1 MAIKTRQTTAT
12 GVTNAGAPLT
22 NAEVD
27 NNFVELKQAVS
38 ALETA
43 ANVLSEFEF
52 TATAGQTVFTG
63 SDNNGATLA
72 VASGNSIV
80 SLNGVI
86 LDNGSDYTASSNAGV
101 TLTTAAA
108 ASDHLAVITFSTF
121 SVADTVAA
129 STGGTF
135 GGALTVSGGVNV
147 SGSSSFEEIKEKVS
161 VDSSTTGTITHAL
174 ATGPAIVFYNVDQT
188 ANRTINLTGANTF
201 LATSQS
207 TTTVFMFKQGSTA
220 YYPNVVQLDGSAVTP
235 SWQGGSA
242 PTGGNASGI
251 DSYSIT
257 IIKTA
262 SATFTVLASQTVF
275 A

>member
-1 MAIKTRQTTAT
+1 M
-12 GVTNAGAPLT
+12 
-22 NAEVD
+22 
-27 NNFVELKQAVS
+27 
-38 ALETA
+38 
-43 ANVLSEFEF
+43 SEFEF

-80 SLNGVI
+80 TLNGVI
-86 LDNGSDYTASSNAGV
+86 LDNGSDYTATSNAGV

-147 SGSSSFEEIKEKVS
+147 SGSSSFEKIREKVS
-161 VDSSTTGTITHAL
+161 VDSTTTGTI
-174 ATGPAIVFYNVDQT
+174 
-188 ANRTINLTGANTF
+188 
-201 LATSQS
+201 
-207 TTTVFMFKQGSTA
+207 TVFMFKQGSTA
-220 YYPNVVQLDGSAVTP
+220 YYPNLIQIDNSAVTP
-235 SWQGGSA
+235 EWQGGSA

-262 SATFTVLASQTVF
+262 NNTFTVLASQTQF

>member
-22 NAEVD
+22 NDEVD

-80 SLNGVI
+80 TLNGVI
-86 LDNGSDYTASSNAGV
+86 LDNGSDYTATSNAGV

-147 SGSSSFEEIKEKVS
+147 SGSSSFEEIKEKVL
-161 VDSSTTGTITHAL
+161 VDSTTTGVITHAL

-188 ANRTINLTGANTF
+188 TARMVSLTGANTF
-201 LATSQS
+201 LDTGQS
-207 TTTVFMFKQGSTA
+207 TTTVFMLKQGTTA
-220 YYPNVVQLDGSAVTP
+220 YYPTAFSIDGSITFP
-235 SWQGGSA
+235 EWQGGSA
-242 PTGGNASGI
+242 PTSGNASGI
-251 DSYSIT
+251 DVYSYT
-257 IIKTA
+257 VIKTA
-262 SATFTVLASQTVF
+262 NNTFTVLASQTQF